1 MDEGC
6 SEAVKEVFVR
16 LYDKGLIYRGNRMV
30 KMCIRDRCRHR

>member
-16 LYDKGLIYRGNRMV
+16 LYDKGLIYTRQPHGQLV
-30 KMCIRDRCRHR
+30 PPLQHLHF